1 MRKVFF
7 LISSLIAVSACA
19 SEKVGGGGY
28 VAEGCVDGGEG
39 GSFISVS
46 ENAFGNKLGVKVCVM
61 DKINGVALEKKIRI
75 ISYKNKEAELE
86 FLCDKKKSSS
96 LFKGSSWKEL
106 FFVFDGVVVGSAT
119 LTEPMTNGRCAV
131 SGLKGIA
138 EAVSFCEKLSLSL
151 SFPADDCYKMCERN
165 DRKSQVCV
173 WVNKLP

>member
-61 DKINGVALEKKIRI
+61 DKINGIALEKKIRI

-86 FLCDKKKSSS
+86 FLCDKKNPLLFSKGLRGKNYFSS
-96 LFKGSSWKEL
+96 LM
-106 FFVFDGVVVGSAT
+106 A
-119 LTEPMTNGRCAV
+119 
-131 SGLKGIA
+131 
-138 EAVSFCEKLSLSL
+138 SL
-151 SFPADDCYKMCERN
+151 
-165 DRKSQVCV
+165 
-173 WVNKLP
+173 